1 MMYTTS
7 PRFNYEKHLDLP
19 VVLRL
24 VKERDREN
32 DYYLQ
37 FRIAGPHIIHPWHTV
52 RRYVRTTSAKHY
64 PGEPGEYPYG
74 MWAPYWFKARSP
86 EEGQELIK
94 EFKSKIRT
102 VRDIY
107 DTYINKGMWE
117 MAADV
122 DAYREFRLRH
132 NALPRIFQ

>member
-1 MMYTTS
+1 MMSTTS
-7 PRFNYEKHLDLP
+7 PGFNYEKHLDLP

-24 VKERDREN
+24 VKERDRES

-37 FRIAGPHIIHPWHTV
+37 FRIAGPRIIHPWHTV
-52 RRYVRTTSAKHY
+52 RSYFRTLSAEHY
-64 PGEPGEYPYG
+64 PGEPGENLFG
-74 MWAPYWFKARSP
+74 MWSPYWFQAHSP

-94 EFKSKIRT
+94 EFKSKIHT

-107 DTYINKGMWE
+107 DTYIKTGRWE

-132 NALPRIFQ
+132 KPLPRIFQ

>member
-1 MMYTTS
+1 MMSTTS
-7 PRFNYEKHLDLP
+7 PSFNYEKHLDLP

-24 VKERDREN
+24 VKERDRES

-37 FRIAGPHIIHPWHTV
+37 FRIAGPRIIHPWHTV
-52 RRYVRTTSAKHY
+52 RSYFRTLSAEHY
-64 PGEPGEYPYG
+64 PGEPGENLFG
-74 MWAPYWFKARSP
+74 MWPPYWFQAHSS

-94 EFKSKIRT
+94 KFKSKIRT

-107 DTYINKGMWE
+107 DIYIKKGLWE

-132 NALPRIFQ
+132 KALPKIFQ